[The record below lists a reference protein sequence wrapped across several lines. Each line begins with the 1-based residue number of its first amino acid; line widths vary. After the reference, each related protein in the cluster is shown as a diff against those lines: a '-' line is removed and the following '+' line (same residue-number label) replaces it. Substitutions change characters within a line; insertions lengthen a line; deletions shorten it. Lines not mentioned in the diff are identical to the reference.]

1 MDSKDK
7 PQSPKDKASDPL
19 TPSVGPGTNEE
30 GAAVSLAYA
39 KHIEQQRR
47 PVTVHQ
53 RSSVSPAT
61 PKK

>member
-1 MDSKDK
+1 MDSKDN
-7 PQSPKDKASDPL
+7 PQPPKDKAPDPL

-30 GAAVSLAYA
+30 GAAENLAYQ
-39 KHIEQQRR
+39 KHIAQQRR

>member
-7 PQSPKDKASDPL
+7 PQPPKDKASDPL

-30 GAAVSLAYA
+30 GAAESLAYA

-47 PVTVHQ
+47 PLVS
-53 RSSVSPAT
+53 RIPSSVSHAT